1 MSRAM
6 MDLVSSFA
14 HSGRPTPQIEGSTV
28 CWESVYSNEI
38 LVVVSVSTPVTV
50 LLSVGI
56 IPTGRM
62 IDQI

>member
-38 LVVVSVSTPVTV
+38 LVVVSVSTPVSAV
-50 LLSVGI
+50 VVGI